1 VSEIPGAGN
10 NLINVKK
17 GIYALLKNFKADLHI
32 HSCLSPCSDW
42 DMSPK
47 KIVQKSLEQRLD
59 LIAICDHN
67 TAENAAAALRE
78 GARQG
83 IAVLP
88 GMEICSKEEVHL
100 VTLFKKIENT
110 LEMQAYVYAH
120 LPGKNQPEVFGHQV
134 VADEHDQVLGENPR
148 LLIGATQLG
157 LNDIV
162 EKTHRLNG
170 ICIGSHVDRPSYSL
184 IGQLGFIPEDLQ
196 LDAVEISYRMS
207 LEKALT
213 EIPGIAGYPCVTSS
227 DAHFLHDIGKAWT
240 EFSLAAPTLEEVR
253 MALAGKDGRRILKDA

>member
-1 VSEIPGAGN
+1 M
-10 NLINVKK
+10 LTK
-17 GIYALLKNFKADLHI
+17 FKADLHI

-47 KIVQKSLEQRLD
+47 KIVQKSLEQHLD

-67 TAENAAAALRE
+67 TAENAAATLRE
-78 GARQG
+78 GTRQG

-100 VTLFKKIENT
+100 VALFNNIEDTLK
-110 LEMQAYVYAH
+110 MQEYVYAH

-148 LLIGATQLG
+148 LLIGATRLS
-157 LNDIV
+157 LLDIV
-162 EKTHRLNG
+162 EKAHHLGG
-170 ICIGSHVDRPSYSL
+170 ICISAHVDRPSYSL
-184 IGQLGFIPEDLQ
+184 IGQLGFIPEDLH
-196 LDAVEISYRMS
+196 LDAVEVSYRVP

-213 EIPGIAGYPCVTSS
+213 EVVGISDYPCVTSS
-227 DAHFLHDIGKAWT
+227 DAHFLHDIGKVWT
-240 EFSLAAPTLEEVR
+240 EFVLAAPSLEEIR
-253 MALAGKDGRRILKDA
+253 LALAGVNGRRILNDT